1 MAFAYDV
8 AVNADSGNNAH
19 AFALGMVGFNKS
31 VLEVG
36 CAAGHVTKVLTE
48 RGCTV
53 VGMERDPDAARSAGT
68 WARRVVVGDVEEDD
82 AWAELGEEHFDA
94 VMLGDVLEHLRD
106 PLATLRR
113 AVRHVAPGGMVT
125 ISLPNIAHG
134 DVRMALLR
142 GTFPYRETGLLD
154 RTHLRF
160 FTRETMRELCAEA
173 GLVIV
178 DTKRVIMPLFQTELG
193 VIRDDFDQRLIDQ
206 ILEDPEAETYQFVVQ
221 AVVDNGD
228 HATAI
233 LASRLAELSDHVHH
247 EGVRRALLLRDLRE
261 RDEMEEEI
269 QALRDALEEAEGR
282 YAALLGTKTFRMV
295 APFRQLYGMMTRPEP
310 PGGHPAPHRP

>member
-8 AVNADSGNNAH
+8 AVDADSGNNAH

-48 RGCTV
+48 RGCAV
-53 VGMERDPDAARSAGT
+53 VGMERDPDAARSAAT
-68 WARRVVVGDVEEDD
+68 WARRVVVGDVEEDG
-82 AWAELGEEHFDA
+82 AWAELGEERFDA

-113 AVRHVAPGGMVT
+113 AVRRVAPGGMVT
-125 ISLPNIAHG
+125 ISLPNVAHG

-142 GTFPYRETGLLD
+142 GTFPYRDTGLLD

-193 VIRDDFDQRLIDQ
+193 VIRDDFDQTLIDQ
-206 ILEDPEAETYQFVVQ
+206 ILEDPEAETYQFVIQ

-228 HATAI
+228 HAMAI
-233 LASRLAELSDHVHH
+233 LADRLAELSDHVHH

-269 QALRDALEEAEGR
+269 ASLRRALEEAEGR
-282 YAALLGTKTFRMV
+282 YAALLGTKTFRLV
-295 APFRQLYGMMTRPEP
+295 APFRQLYGMLARPEQA
-310 PGGHPAPHRP
+310 GSRPAPLRP

>member
-8 AVNADSGNNAH
+8 AVDANSGNNAH
-19 AFALGMVGFNKS
+19 AFMLGMVGFNKS

-36 CAAGHVTKVLTE
+36 CAAGHVTKVLAQ

-53 VGMERDPDAARSAGT
+53 VGLERDPAAARSAAT
-68 WARRVVVGDVEEDD
+68 WARRVVVGDVEDVGT
-82 AWAELGEEHFDA
+82 WAELGEERYGA

-106 PLATLRR
+106 PLAALRR
-113 AVRHVAPGGMVT
+113 AVGHVAPGGMVV

-142 GTFPYRETGLLD
+142 GAFPYRETGLLD

-178 DTKRVIMPLFQTELG
+178 DTKRVVMPLFQTELG
-193 VIRDDFDQRLIDQ
+193 VIRDDFDQTLIDG

-228 HATAI
+228 HAVVA
-233 LASRLAELSDHVHH
+233 LADRLAELSDHVHH

-261 RDEMEEEI
+261 RAEMEEEI
-269 QALRDALEEAEGR
+269 RWLRRSLEEAEGR
-282 YAALLGTKTFRMV
+282 YAAILGTKTFRLV
-295 APFRQLYGMMTRPEP
+295 APLRRLYGMMTRPEQ
-310 PGGHPAPHRP
+310 PGSRPAPKRP